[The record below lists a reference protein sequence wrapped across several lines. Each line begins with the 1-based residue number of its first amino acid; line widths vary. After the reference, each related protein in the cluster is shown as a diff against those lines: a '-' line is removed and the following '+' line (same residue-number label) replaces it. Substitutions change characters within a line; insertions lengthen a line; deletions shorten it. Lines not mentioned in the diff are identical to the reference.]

1 MNKTNNIKERKSFT
15 KEDCIRTMYD
25 MPTDGTLDN
34 AGKVCIIPL
43 EKLTEKYRKPEYQL
57 FRVLSGFGI
66 DPSTSGSA
74 CYGYFCVDGERC
86 RWERYNFFGV
96 GNEEVEKYAQEL
108 ESVWSGGAG
117 GSAENERES
126 DGFAM

>member
-1 MNKTNNIKERKSFT
+1 MSNEINKKERECFT
-15 KEDCIRTMYD
+15 KADCCRTMYD
-25 MPTDGTLDN
+25 RPTDGTLDN
-34 AGKVCIIPL
+34 SGKVCIIPL
-43 EKLTEKYRKPEYQL
+43 EKLNEKFRKPEYQL

-66 DPSTSGSA
+66 DPSTSGNA

-117 GSAENERES
+117 GQVDKERKIE
-126 DGFAM
+126 GATM